1 MENLV
6 GAKDRLG
13 KIELALQAELLLKLS
28 SKGDEYCPGQM
39 VRAAVKLVCNSEKL
53 EDDVRA
59 AYIDYKNGVD

>member
-28 SKGDEYCPGQM
+28 SKGDEYCPDQM
-39 VRAAVKLVCNSEKL
+39 VRAAVKLVCNLEKL